1 MFFHLYITRIK
12 CLAKNKSL
20 FFWSLCYP
28 IILGTLFF
36 AGFGN
41 TMDLDESFQTIPVA
55 LVTETDTP
63 SDFLEILNAVSDE
76 NNQKLFHVTE
86 TDKEAAM
93 AMLNEKEVDG
103 IILLSE
109 NPTLIVKSSGMNQ
122 SILKSFMDQYQQSTK
137 IISEISTTKP
147 ESLTSVIESLNTSSS
162 VLNEVNLNGIS
173 TNALIQYYY
182 ALMAMTCMLGC
193 YYGLKNTQETQANQS
208 TIAARRAITPTHKM
222 FLIITETLAAI
233 TIHYSEIVL
242 VFLYLRF
249 VLRIP
254 IGDQPVLFLLCC
266 FVGCLIGVCLGQ
278 FLGAIV
284 KGGEQLKTTLLT
296 AITLILSFLSG
307 LMIATIPN
315 AIEKNIPVIN
325 RINPTTLLTDAFYCL
340 TVYNDYNRFF
350 RNLLSLV
357 IMAIFFSIACFI
369 VTRREK
375 YASI

>member
-1 MFFHLYITRIK
+1 MFFHIYITRIK
-12 CLAKNKSL
+12 CLAKNKTL
-20 FFWSLCYP
+20 IFWSLCYP

-41 TMDLDESFQTIPVA
+41 TMDLNENFQTIPVA
-55 LVTETDTP
+55 LVTETD
-63 SDFLEILNAVSDE
+63 SSNDFSKILNDVSDE
-76 NNQKLFHVTE
+76 NEQKLFHVIE
-86 TDKEAAM
+86 TNKEEAY
-93 AMLNEKEVDG
+93 AMLDEKEVDG
-103 IILLSE
+103 IIFFSD
-109 NPTLIVKSSGMNQ
+109 NPSLVVKSSGMNQ
-122 SILKSFMDQYQQSTK
+122 SILKSFIDQYQQSTK

-147 ESLTSVIESLNTSSS
+147 ELLTSVIESLNTSTSM
-162 VLNEVNLNGIS
+162 LNEVNLNGIS

-182 ALMAMTCMLGC
+182 ALMAMTCILGC

-208 TIAARRAITPTHKM
+208 PIAARRSVTPTHKM

-233 TIHYSEIVL
+233 TLHYSEIVL

-249 VLRIP
+249 VLHIP
-254 IGDQPVLFLLCC
+254 IGNQPALFLLCC

-307 LMIATIPN
+307 LMIATIPD
-315 AIEKNIPVIN
+315 AIEKNIPILN

-340 TVYNDYNRFF
+340 TVYNDYNRFL
-350 RNLLSLV
+350 RNLISLV
-357 IMAIFFSIACFI
+357 IMAIFFSIASFL
-369 VTRREK
+369 VTRRKK